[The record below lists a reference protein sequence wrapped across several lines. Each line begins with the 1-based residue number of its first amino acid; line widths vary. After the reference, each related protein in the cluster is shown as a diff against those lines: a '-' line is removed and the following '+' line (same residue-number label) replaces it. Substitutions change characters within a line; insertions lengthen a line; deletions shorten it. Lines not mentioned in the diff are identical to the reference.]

1 MAVRPCA
8 MSLDGLRA
16 TLGCI
21 QLSIQARAALNALPS
36 GEGWAA
42 LLGKDWGFATALACH
57 IFWFVSS
64 MFGAR
69 FSGPFCC
76 ASRLAPKVG
85 LLAQLLAQRAVPPT
99 AGWLNE
105 SWDQRCKL
113 CWKAM
118 AEVCVYTCGEFASS
132 MVLLVAAFEAV
143 CTVAIWALVWF
154 FGSMYPAPAAAVAH
168 LLLRVSLSLCVH
180 YCQRTAK
187 FGRAHDLFSSWWRQ
201 PYQEQQAA
209 KDDPVYDVLRA
220 HTPVYGS
227 ILCCSNPIMLSHIAA
242 ASSKDLEPV
251 RLERLSTYGVADV
264 ATADGRL
271 AGTKTEAATVAGGT
285 QAYDL
290 ARRLVSSAGASG
302 GAGGSSYTSAAR
314 KVRVSVKIPDRSPE
328 DLAPDWDTGVQI
340 NSQRRAVVL
349 FTYIRRGCIQLVID
363 IFSPVLSMMPRGEV
377 VTALDNVHAFRS
389 ETNAETPEACCSSGT
404 ASPTGSGGRVIGLTG
419 VSSGSQ
425 LHTSVYSG
433 EQAPKTGGD
442 TRRTE
447 RSLLTGFPACGEL
460 ADQAGMALP
469 SVPRSA
475 SCDAHAQLL
484 RAICSDSLFAGRT
497 LTLQVGATAS
507 LVRVQSGAPDES
519 SDTSSVVMGPGG
531 QHTSDVREPPPHLP
545 PNVRVSQRVV
555 CTGSGLEALHFGQ
568 RRPARPRE
576 VVLACSWGAEADSL
590 ETHSLCTKVSTG
602 MQPPSPNSEVQLTVR
617 QQGRFLP
624 VALVGASEGKSC
636 RGQRRLLSTALAAG
650 NVAIPAEEPSS
661 KAAVVRATAETAKP
675 LKDAM
680 PPADGVAPCAP
691 PARLLAFAP
700 LSSDGLVEVELSC
713 KGLHSATATSV
724 LLVSSPAIAF
734 ELEQLQVAASG
745 GPDLGAATRPS
756 MVLDV
761 IRDFGMFLDVVP
773 ALFGGD
779 EGTGTADPVCSW
791 SQPMIE
797 WSLSPAGN
805 ADFSVPVPTRV
816 VFFRPGSRCN
826 AHRSSDRPQQRGP
839 DLAGDKDDLDGGAE
853 VDAKITGSDCSTAA
867 DGLEEYKQHRALALA
882 SVGCRLGLNLLRYF
896 LSTGMAACATRV
908 LDVLHHQLGV
918 PAQLL
923 AGPEWC
929 HERMTLLH
937 HAARSGS
944 FRTLAA
950 VVTWVEEHGM
960 DPGWDVLGPSGPTP
974 LHLLAVVPDNELATT
989 LVQLRWPRAR
999 LTWHGCKAGD
1009 ATPAQFASLAWGGDA
1024 ALVPPFWWQR
1034 AANSAVVSW
1043 VVGGAWRCLVWLRR
1057 LMVPK
1062 RVSRAC
1068 GDAVAPAQAFMRK
1081 PLELS
1086 YEAWLLRRV
1095 AFIDHL
1101 FLALYC
1107 AQFVTQAVKGG
1118 WTFVFEHTASIIL
1131 LATRLGW
1138 LALHSPVWA
1147 VMYPRLMLLSRR
1159 WAAQP
1164 GKGPCKTSGTDVGS
1178 RRAWLLASREGTA
1191 SLLELLR
1198 LVAML
1203 LVAARVFPLPYSWI
1217 RLVQLRLDF
1226 IINPLI
1232 RPIAGQMRLLPSFIA
1247 SIIAL
1252 MAEATIT
1259 AVVLWQPGMWAAWN
1273 FVLALARGA
1282 LTHGLGLILTILLQM
1297 SARSRF
1303 LAELRGLSRGRHGI
1317 K

>member
-36 GEGWAA
+36 GKGWAA

-57 IFWFVSS
+57 IFWLVSS
-64 MFGAR
+64 KFGSR
-69 FSGPFCC
+69 LRGPFCC

-85 LLAQLLAQRAVPPT
+85 LLAQLVAQRAVPPT

-118 AEVCVYTCGEFASS
+118 AEVCVYTCGESGSS

-154 FGSMYPAPAAAVAH
+154 FGGMYPAPAAAVAH
-168 LLLRVSLSLCVH
+168 VLLRVMLSLCVH
-180 YCQRTAK
+180 YCQRSAK
-187 FGRAHDLFSSWWRQ
+187 FGWARDLLSAWWRQ
-201 PYQEQQAA
+201 PYQEQRTA

-227 ILCCSNPIMLSHIAA
+227 ILCCSNPTMLSHIAA

-264 ATADGRL
+264 ATADSHL
-271 AGTKTEAATVAGGT
+271 AGTKTEAATGAAGT

-290 ARRLVSSAGASG
+290 ARRLVSSAGARG

-328 DLAPDWDTGVQI
+328 DLAPEWDTGVQI

-363 IFSPVLSMMPRGEV
+363 IFSPVSAPMPRDEV
-377 VTALDNVHAFRS
+377 ATALDDVPAS
-389 ETNAETPEACCSSGT
+389 CSLEACCSSEK
-404 ASPTGSGGRVIGLTG
+404 ASPTGSGGRVVGLTG

-425 LHTSVYSG
+425 IHTSAYSG
-433 EQAPKTGGD
+433 DQALKVDGVERG
-442 TRRTE
+442 TE
-447 RSLLTGFPACGEL
+447 RNLLTAFPASDEL
-460 ADQAGMALP
+460 VEQAGMALP

-484 RAICSDSLFAGRT
+484 RAICGDSLFAGRT

-507 LVRVQSGAPDES
+507 LVRVQSGAPDER

-531 QHTSDVREPPPHLP
+531 QHTSVVREPPPQLP

-555 CTGSGLEALHFGQ
+555 CTGNCLAALRFGQ
-568 RRPARPRE
+568 RRPERPRE
-576 VVLACSWGAEADSL
+576 VVLACSWGPEADSI
-590 ETHSLCTKVSTG
+590 EPPVSCTRVSTG
-602 MQPPSPNSEVQLTVR
+602 VQPPSPNSEVQLTVR

-624 VALVGASEGKSC
+624 VALVGASEGKNC
-636 RGQRRLLSTALAAG
+636 RAQRRLLGAALAAG
-650 NVAIPAEEPSS
+650 NVAIPAEQPSS
-661 KAAVVRATAETAKP
+661 KAAFGGATVEMAKP

-680 PPADGVAPCAP
+680 PPPAGGVAPRAP
-691 PARLLAFAP
+691 PARLFAFAP
-700 LSSDGLVEVELSC
+700 SSSDGLVEVELSC

-745 GPDLGAATRPS
+745 GLDLGAATRPS
-756 MVLDV
+756 MVSDV

-773 ALFGGD
+773 ALFGGG
-779 EGTGTADPVCSW
+779 EGAAIADDVCSW
-791 SQPMIE
+791 SQPVIE

-805 ADFSVPVPTRV
+805 GCFSVPVPTRV
-816 VFFRPGSRCN
+816 IFLRPGSRYN
-826 AHRSSDRPQQRGP
+826 ARCSSDRPQQQGP
-839 DLAGDKDDLDGGAE
+839 DLAGAEDDSDAGAE
-853 VDAKITGSDCSTAA
+853 VGAKSTGGECSIAA
-867 DGLEEYKQHRALALA
+867 DGLEEYKQHRALTLA

-923 AGPEWC
+923 AGPEC
-929 HERMTLLH
+929 CRERMTLLH

-950 VVTWVEEHGM
+950 AVIWVEERGI
-960 DPGWDVLGPSGPTP
+960 DPGWDDLGPSGLSP
-974 LHLLAVVPDNELATT
+974 LHLLAVVPNNELATT
-989 LVQLRWPRAR
+989 LVQLRWPGAR
-999 LTWHGCKAGD
+999 LSWHGCKAGD
-1009 ATPAQFASLAWGGDA
+1009 ATPAQFASLAWSGDA
-1024 ALVPPFWWQR
+1024 ELAAPLWWQR
-1034 AANSAVVSW
+1034 AANSAIVSW
-1043 VVGGAWRCLVWLRR
+1043 AVGGAWRCLAWLRR
-1057 LMVPK
+1057 LLVPQ

-1068 GDAVAPAQAFMRK
+1068 GDAVAPAQDFMLK

-1095 AFIDHL
+1095 VFIDHL
-1101 FLALYC
+1101 FLALYS

-1118 WTFVFEHTASIIL
+1118 WTFVFKHTASIFL

-1147 VMYPRLMLLSRR
+1147 VIYPRLMLLGRR
-1159 WAAQP
+1159 WGAQS
-1164 GKGPCKTSGTDVGS
+1164 GKGACKTSGSDMGS
-1178 RRAWLLASREGTA
+1178 MRVWLFASREGTA
-1191 SLLELLR
+1191 ILLELLR
-1198 LVAML
+1198 LVIML
-1203 LVAARVFPLPYSWI
+1203 LVAARVFPLPYSWV
-1217 RLVQLRLDF
+1217 RLVQLHLDF

-1232 RPIAGQMRLLPSFIA
+1232 RPTAGQMRLLPSFIA

-1252 MAEATIT
+1252 VAEATIT
-1259 AVVLWQPGMWAAWN
+1259 AVVFCQPGMSAAWTL
-1273 FVLALARGA
+1273 VLAFARGA
-1282 LTHGLGLILTILLQM
+1282 LTHGLGLVLTILLQT

-1303 LAELRGLSRGRHGI
+1303 LAELRGISRSRPGI